1 MQMVGNPYRWDKI
14 NIDLFYGRNPLRY
27 ELVEGLRNGQSF
39 GITGGRRM
47 GKTTLLRRVEADL
60 RERAP
65 QWAVGGL
72 LVIPVY
78 IDGLSLSHPITAGQ
92 IFDFIVQKIRGW
104 IVSDKE
110 LLVNSRSSPL
120 PLNPFTAQLAQYIED
135 INASNHRPQIIV
147 LFDEVEPVL
156 NCDWGEGF
164 FSNWRALL
172 NNEPAVSPYI
182 SAVFAGASE
191 MFQLARDVGSPLG
204 NILSWRGLQLFSFED
219 TSLLVNEPTNSYL
232 PPEFAEQVFKETGGH
247 PALIQYLMQSVCNQ
261 DLDTAEKSLTQALES
276 FHLYERDKFERWWEK
291 FPPLA
296 QQVYAQ
302 ILSTGTTI
310 SRHFLIQAFNSTDI
324 GRALDIL
331 CHSGVVSYDSRQD
344 SFVAAGQMFQR
355 WFNQFGTVQNTP
367 ELTERVDRLL
377 RDLERALRNLL
388 LTHLS
393 QKYGEDWLNKYV
405 AKISTKTRNGTV
417 SLLDAWCANAKRS
430 DGNLGTEEALLYAEL
445 GDLFMLISREWGD
458 LKNYFEFSRDSGKN
472 KLLFDERKDCLV
484 AVRNAL
490 RHVREE
496 TVSTTELLKAQ
507 AFCTEII
514 ERLR

>member
-1 MQMVGNPYRWDKI
+1 MQMVSNPYRWDKV
-14 NIDLFYGRNPLRY
+14 NIDLFYGRNPLRC

-60 RERAP
+60 KERSQ
-65 QWAVGGL
+65 QWATGGL

-78 IDGLSLSHPITAGQ
+78 IDGLSLSHPITSEQ
-92 IFDFIVQKIRGW
+92 IIDFIVKGITRW
-104 IVSDKE
+104 VVSDKNSMA
-110 LLVNSRSSPL
+110 NSRERPL
-120 PLNPFTAQLAQYIED
+120 SLNPFTAQLARYIED
-135 INASNHRPQIIV
+135 INASNRRPQIIV
-147 LFDEVEPVL
+147 LFDEIEPIL
-156 NCDWGEGF
+156 NCNWGKGF
-164 FSNWRALL
+164 FANWRALL

-204 NILSWRGLQLFSFED
+204 NILSWRELRLFSAED
-219 TSLLVNEPTNSYL
+219 TSSLVNEPTNNCL
-232 PPEFAEQVFKETGGH
+232 PPDFAERVFQETGGH
-247 PALIQYLMQSVCNQ
+247 PALIQYLMRFVCDR
-261 DLDTAEKSLTQALES
+261 DLDAATQSLEQAIET
-276 FHLYERDKFERWWEK
+276 FYLYERDKFEKWWGN
-291 FPPLA
+291 FSPLA

-302 ILSTGTTI
+302 ISSAGTSI
-310 SRHFLIQAFNSTDI
+310 SRQFLIQAFNSTDI

-331 CHSGVVSYDSRQD
+331 CHTGVVSYDSRQD
-344 SFVAAGQMFQR
+344 SYTAAGQMFPR
-355 WFNQFGTVQNTP
+355 WFNQFGIVQTTP
-367 ELTERVDRLL
+367 ELSERVDRLL
-377 RDLERALRNLL
+377 RDVERALRNLL
-388 LTHLS
+388 QRHLS
-393 QKYGEDWLNKYV
+393 QKYGEYWLTKYV
-405 AKISTKTRNGTV
+405 AKISTKTREGAV
-417 SLLDAWCANAKRS
+417 SLLDAWCVNAKRPA
-430 DGNLGTEEALLYAEL
+430 GNLGTEEALLYAEL

-496 TVSTTELLKAQ
+496 TIGATELLKAQ
-507 AFCTEII
+507 AFCAEII